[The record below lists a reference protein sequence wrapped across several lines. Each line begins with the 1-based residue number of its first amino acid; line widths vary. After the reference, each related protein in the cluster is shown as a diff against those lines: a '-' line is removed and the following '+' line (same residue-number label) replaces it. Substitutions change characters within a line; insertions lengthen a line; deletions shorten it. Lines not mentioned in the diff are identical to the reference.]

1 MFTSTLMASAGPQQS
16 GFDPM
21 SLAPLVLIFVAMYF
35 LVMRPAQK
43 KQKEQKSMLNSLRR
57 GDEVLLNGGIVGN
70 ISKVVNDLEVM
81 VEISKGVNVRVA
93 RAMIAQKMSA
103 TDLQPSNVES
113 INSKKSTDKNKKRSK

>member
-1 MFTSTLMASAGPQQS
+1 MASAGPQQS